1 MTARDIDTA
10 TGDLLASL
18 DEGVL
23 TLTLNRPE
31 ARNAMSPAMVD
42 ALAGQLAWAELEP
55 SVKCVVL
62 TGAGKGFCA
71 GGDVKGMAARGDGT
85 VGDNTIDGAIH
96 LQRVKQHAAAGKS
109 SNGPRSRVGW
119 VDAEGGLMT
128 ARDIDTAT
136 GDLLAS
142 LDEGV
147 LTLTLNRPEARNA
160 MSPAMVDALAGQLA
174 WAELEPSV
182 KCVVLTGAG
191 KGFCAGG
198 DVKGMAARGDGT
210 VGDNTIDGAIHL
222 QRVKQRATAGK
233 LFKMPKPTIAS
244 LPGAAAGAG
253 LSLALACDLRIMAR
267 TAIMTTA
274 FARVGFSGDYGGT
287 YFLTQLVGSAK
298 ARELY
303 YLSDRVSADEALR
316 LGLANWVCEADELAA
331 KTREIA
337 GRLAQ
342 GPTVAYRYMKENL
355 NRAMAGDVDNCLDLE
370 ATHHIHCG
378 QTEDHREA
386 TKAFVEKREP
396 VFKGQ

>member
-23 TLTLNRPE
+23 TLTLNR
-31 ARNAMSPAMVD
+31 
-42 ALAGQLAWAELEP
+42 Q
-55 SVKCVVL
+55 
-62 TGAGKGFCA
+62 
-71 GGDVKGMAARGDGT
+71 
-85 VGDNTIDGAIH
+85 
-96 LQRVKQHAAAGKS
+96 
-109 SNGPRSRVGW
+109 
-119 VDAEGGLMT
+119 
-128 ARDIDTAT
+128 
-136 GDLLAS
+136 
-142 LDEGV
+142 
-147 LTLTLNRPEARNA
+147 EARNA

>member
-1 MTARDIDTA
+1 MATPPDTG
-10 TGDLLASL
+10 TTDLLSTL

-31 ARNAMSPAMVD
+31 ARNAMSDAMNQ
-42 ALAGQLAWAELEP
+42 ALGAQLAWAELDP
-55 SVKCVVL
+55 AVKCVVL

-71 GGDVKGMAARGDGT
+71 GGDVKGMAA
-85 VGDNTIDGAIH
+85 
-96 LQRVKQHAAAGKS
+96 S
-109 SNGPRSRVGW
+109 
-119 VDAEGGLMT
+119 
-128 ARDIDTAT
+128 
-136 GDLLAS
+136 
-142 LDEGV
+142 
-147 LTLTLNRPEARNA
+147 
-160 MSPAMVDALAGQLA
+160 
-174 WAELEPSV
+174 
-182 KCVVLTGAG
+182 
-191 KGFCAGG
+191 
-198 DVKGMAARGDGT
+198 GDGT

-233 LFKMPKPTIAS
+233 LFKMPKPTLAA

-253 LSLALACDLRIMAR
+253 LSLALACDMRIMAS

-316 LGLANWVCEADELAA
+316 LGLANWVCAPEELAA

-337 GRLAQ
+337 LRLAH

-355 NRAMAGDVDNCLDLE
+355 NRAMAGEVDECLDLE

-386 TKAFVEKREP
+386 ARAFVEKREP
-396 VFKGQ
+396 AFKGR